1 MAKCFISLYC
11 ILFYFDFNLINQIN
25 AESRVG
31 TLKIVRELDDLDQ
44 KLRCLEEE
52 GRVLEEKIRAGN
64 SNTHNGMAIKD
75 KFVLL

>member
-1 MAKCFISLYC
+1 MFYIIILHFID
-11 ILFYFDFNLINQIN
+11 FDFNLINQIN

-31 TLKIVRELDDLDQ
+31 TLKIVRELDNLDQ

-64 SNTHNGMAIKD
+64 INIFAY
-75 KFVLL
+75 VCYQ